1 MIYVMSDIHG
11 CYALFRQMCE
21 KIRFSEED
29 DLYILGDFIDRG
41 DQPIPLLLDC
51 MDRINVYPL
60 MGNHEAVMLQ
70 CISGLPEYA
79 ALEQISDYYTEDGL
93 TLFSGWMQNGGAVT
107 LAQYLDLPEERRR
120 DLQLYLKEFKLF
132 EELEMPDGRQFIF
145 THSGIE
151 GFDPAKPLEDY
162 EPDALLNARPQQ
174 SDRFFT
180 DRKLIFGHTPTLTY
194 PQLHGKAEVL
204 FTDTYINIDCG
215 AVFRE
220 AGGKLACLRLDDMEV
235 FYV

>member
-11 CYALFRQMCE
+11 CYALFQRMCE
-21 KIRFSEED
+21 LIGFSEED

-60 MGNHEAVMLQ
+60 MGNHEAVMLK
-70 CISGLPEYA
+70 CIAGLPEIA
-79 ALEQISDYYTEDGL
+79 TLDNISDFYTEDGL
-93 TLFSGWMQNGGAVT
+93 NLFSGWMQNGGAVT
-107 LAQYLDLPEERRR
+107 LAQYLELPEERRH
-120 DLQLYLKEFKLF
+120 DLQLYLGEFKLF
-132 EELEMPDGRQFIF
+132 EELVMPDGRQFIF

-151 GFDPAKPLEDY
+151 GFRTDIPLEQYDA
-162 EPDALLNARPQQ
+162 DALLNARPKQ
-174 SDRFFT
+174 SDRFFS
-180 DRKLIFGHTPTLTY
+180 DRMLVFGHTPTLTY
-194 PQLHGKAEVL
+194 PQLHGRAEVL

>member
-11 CYALFRQMCE
+11 CHALFQRMCE
-21 KIRFSEED
+21 QIRFTEDD

-60 MGNHEAVMLQ
+60 LGNHEAVMLQ
-70 CISGLPEYA
+70 CITGLPDEA
-79 ALEQISDYYTEDGL
+79 VIGNVTDYYTDEGL
-93 TLFSGWMQNGGAVT
+93 AVFSAWMENGGAVT
-107 LAQYLDLPEERRR
+107 LGQYLALPPERRAELR
-120 DLQLYLKEFKLF
+120 DYLTEFRLY
-132 EELEMPDGRQFIF
+132 EELTVPDGRKFVM

-151 GFDPAKPLEDY
+151 GFDPEKPLESY
-162 EPDALLNARPQQ
+162 PADALLNARPQQ
-174 SDRFFT
+174 TDRFYD
-180 DRKLIFGHTPTLTY
+180 DRILIFGHTPTLTY
-194 PQLHGKAEVL
+194 PQLHGRAEVL
-204 FTDTYINIDCG
+204 ITDTYINIDCG
-215 AVFRE
+215 AVFQE

>member
-11 CYALFRQMCE
+11 CHDLFRQMCE
-21 KIRFSEED
+21 KIGFSEED

-41 DQPIPLLLDC
+41 ETPIPLLLDC

-60 MGNHEAVMLQ
+60 LGNHEAVMLQ
-70 CISGLPEYA
+70 CVTGLPAEA
-79 ALEQISDYYTEDGL
+79 AFDTVADCYTDEGIAI
-93 TLFSGWMQNGGAVT
+93 FSAWMQNGGAVT
-107 LAQYLDLPEERRR
+107 LSQYLELPQEQRMELL
-120 DLQLYLKEFKLF
+120 DYMKEFRLY
-132 EELEMPDGRQFIF
+132 EELTMPDGRQFVM

-151 GFDPAKPLEDY
+151 GFDPALPLDAY
-162 EPDALLNARPQQ
+162 DPDALLNARPQQ
-174 SDRFFT
+174 TDRFFSDKT
-180 DRKLIFGHTPTLTY
+180 LIFGHTPTLTY
-194 PQLHGKAEVL
+194 PQLHGRAEVL
-204 FTDTYINIDCG
+204 ITDTYINIDCG